1 LLFSVADPAN
11 MTATINHDGFNTSLS
26 RSMSESQARFS
37 ITSDNMHELNMS
49 FMKDKI
55 QTSDPAKLKRQIR
68 NVRPAVSKPYN
79 DQVV

>member
-1 LLFSVADPAN
+1 MRFSVADTAN

-49 FMKDKI
+49 FMKDKT

>member
-1 LLFSVADPAN
+1 MRFSVADPAN
-11 MTATINHDGFNTSLS
+11 MTATINHYGFNTSLS

>member
-1 LLFSVADPAN
+1 LRYSVADPAN
-11 MTATINHDGFNTSLS
+11 MTATIKHDGFNTSLS